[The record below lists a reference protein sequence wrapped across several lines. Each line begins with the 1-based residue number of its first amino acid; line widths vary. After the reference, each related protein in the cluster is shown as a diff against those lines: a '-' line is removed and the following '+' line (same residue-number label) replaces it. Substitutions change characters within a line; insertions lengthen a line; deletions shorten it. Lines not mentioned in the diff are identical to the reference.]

1 MDEPPDVVEDAPRVS
16 PVAKIRVLTKPI
28 SKAELAAYIG
38 SPFDDMVKFV
48 ADLDMRVI
56 ALGGE
61 LHADAE
67 AVLLDQD
74 SEQASLWGGNYH
86 PGSGEAECIEFTSMI
101 NVRPSQGNTSMELQS
116 PELRSRMRALVFE
129 LIGRGEPLE

>member
-1 MDEPPDVVEDAPRVS
+1 MS
-16 PVAKIRVLTKPI
+16 PVQKIRVLTQPI
-28 SKAELAAYIG
+28 SKAELALYLG
-38 SPFDDMVKFV
+38 SPFEDMVKFV

-67 AVLLDQD
+67 SVLLDQD
-74 SEQASLWGGNYH
+74 SDQASLWGGNYF
-86 PGSGEAECIEFTSMI
+86 PGVGEEECIEYTSMI

-116 PELRSRMRALVFE
+116 PELRARMRALVFE
-129 LIGRGEPLE
+129 LIGRGEPLG